1 MKKYQSLHNGNF
13 LSFFYVNLL
22 LLGTIGRNST
32 DKIYNNK
39 YKKFL
44 NLNISNV
51 QRY

>member
-13 LSFFYVNLL
+13 YIVFLYQSFR

-39 YKKFL
+39 YKKF
-44 NLNISNV
+44 
-51 QRY
+51 